1 MPERDET
8 GRFVKGHS
16 GNSKG
21 RPRIY
26 ATDDMS
32 ISDIKRNYKLRKKY
46 GISSAEYDE
55 IFEKQNGVCAICG
68 MPETKKQRRGVN
80 LPETPDSLH
89 VDHDHVTGQVRGLL
103 CYRCNT
109 GIGKLWDDP
118 NLLRKAADYLE
129 AQSKYTA
136 VDG

>member
-55 IFEKQNGVCAICG
+55 IFEKHNCV
-68 MPETKKQRRGVN
+68 
-80 LPETPDSLH
+80 
-89 VDHDHVTGQVRGLL
+89 
-103 CYRCNT
+103 
-109 GIGKLWDDP
+109 
-118 NLLRKAADYLE
+118 
-129 AQSKYTA
+129 
-136 VDG
+136 